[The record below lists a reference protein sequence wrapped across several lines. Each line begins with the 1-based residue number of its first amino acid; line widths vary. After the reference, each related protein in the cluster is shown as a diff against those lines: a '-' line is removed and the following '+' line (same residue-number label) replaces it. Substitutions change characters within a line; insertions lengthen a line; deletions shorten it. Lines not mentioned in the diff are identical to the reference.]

1 MISPAAARETKK
13 PGGENEFSSR
23 VEVRVGTTK
32 SSVARLPDYL
42 ETNVSFSSRRPFS
55 WPELSL
61 LFSLP

>member
-1 MISPAAARETKK
+1 MLAKQKK
-13 PGGENEFSSR
+13 PGGEMNPPPGLKLW
-23 VEVRVGTTK
+23 VGAADRFRN
-32 SSVARLPDYL
+32 SLPDYL